1 MIFGGLLLLARG
13 RAEGIK
19 AFGNSTEALNA
30 SLAPLIAF
38 PLVGAARTAFM
49 GQPLF
54 AAIDF
59 LSRLCA
65 VLALPLI
72 TYEFARLAGRE
83 SEWRRTVAALNW
95 SFWMIVPLLLI
106 AAVLGAVMV
115 MAGVAETPA
124 ERAVLGLLIFYLL
137 WYQWFIGRAGL
148 RLRVWQAVLLV
159 TLNVGAIVL
168 LSAAPLYIGYL
179 LHVTIA

>member
-1 MIFGGLLLLARG
+1 M
-13 RAEGIK
+13 K
-19 AFGNSTEALNA
+19 AFGNSNDALNA

-38 PLVGAARTAFM
+38 PLVGAARTAFL
-49 GQPLF
+49 GQPVF
-54 AAIDF
+54 AAVDF

-83 SEWRRTVAALNW
+83 GEWRRTVAALNW
-95 SFWMIVPLLLI
+95 SFWTIVPLLLI
-106 AAVLGAVMV
+106 AALLGAMM
-115 MAGVAETPA
+115 MAAGMAETAA
-124 ERAVLGLLIFYLL
+124 ERVVVGLLIAYLL
-137 WYQWFIGRAGL
+137 WYQWFISRAGL

-159 TLNVGAIVL
+159 ALNVSAIVL
-168 LSAAPLYIGYL
+168 LSATPLLIGYL